1 MNEDSY
7 HFSFYDYQCNVCF
20 YNRKLQKYRIY
31 LDLHNIYED
40 LRKAVGDDS
49 MSFTFNELLIW
60 ARPLVMVIDHC
71 NKTLETM
78 EVIQNEWE
86 AKGHVKI
93 APFHKSIEINSL
105 KRKLEMLTMKPDDT
119 TVQKIDLEM
128 EITRLEPE
136 TLKER
141 KQRKEKEKIRRRKR
155 GSKRMRRRR

>member
-1 MNEDSY
+1 
-7 HFSFYDYQCNVCF
+7 
-20 YNRKLQKYRIY
+20 
-31 LDLHNIYED
+31 
-40 LRKAVGDDS
+40 
-49 MSFTFNELLIW
+49 
-60 ARPLVMVIDHC
+60 
-71 NKTLETM
+71 M